1 MSATLTFDY
10 DSPVGTGQRTLS
22 LAPAGPKGDTGA
34 TGATGPAPSGT
45 GLVQVISGTAS
56 TLTHPD
62 PSPAGSYTLASITV
76 DSTGRVTAASS
87 GTASGGTWG
96 SITGTLSSQTD
107 LQSALDAKQPL
118 DADLTSWA
126 AVTRAS
132 GYDTFAATPSSAN
145 LAALLT
151 DETGSGAAVFA
162 TSPTLGGATLTGDL
176 LFSADGARK
185 IGAAGASRPVIYAYS
200 LSDGGSTPSPGELRW
215 AAGSNLFW
223 IQPGYVDV
231 GASVHYRYSPG
242 NPTLSAPDVGH
253 RRVSAGWL
261 RVTDGGSGYGS
272 LSALHLTATG
282 LVTLGVYTVAT
293 LPSAA
298 SNTGALARVSDSSVA
313 ASGNYGATVAGGGAN
328 RVKVFS
334 NGTNWVIA

>member
-10 DSPVGTGQRTLS
+10 DSPLGTGGRSLA
-22 LAPAGPKGDTGA
+22 LAPAGPKGDTGPA
-34 TGATGPAPSGT
+34 GPAPSGT
-45 GLVQVISGTAS
+45 GLVQVVDGVAS

-76 DSTGRVTAASS
+76 DAKGRVTAASS
-87 GTASGGTWG
+87 GSASGGTWG

-132 GYDTFAATPSSAN
+132 GFDAFAATPSSAN

-151 DETGSGAAVFA
+151 DETGTGAAVFG
-162 TSPTLGGATLTGDL
+162 TGPTLAGATLTGDL
-176 LFSADGARK
+176 LFAADGARK

-215 AAGSNLFW
+215 ASGTNLFW

-231 GASVHYRYSPG
+231 GSSVHYRYSPG
-242 NPTLSAPDVGH
+242 NPTLAAPDVGH

-282 LVTLGVYTVAT
+282 TITLGTYTVAT

-298 SNTGALARVSDSSVA
+298 ANTRSVASVSDSNVA

-328 RVKVFS
+328 VVKVFS
-334 NGTNWVIA
+334 NGTNWIIA